1 MNGRYLKKRKL
12 KFLRVSYGYAD
23 YHQDACGYE
32 ELLNKADA
40 QMYAMKESRQIE
52 RWNKSDIYNQ
62 PYNTK

>member
-52 RWNKSDIYNQ
+52 R
-62 PYNTK
+62 